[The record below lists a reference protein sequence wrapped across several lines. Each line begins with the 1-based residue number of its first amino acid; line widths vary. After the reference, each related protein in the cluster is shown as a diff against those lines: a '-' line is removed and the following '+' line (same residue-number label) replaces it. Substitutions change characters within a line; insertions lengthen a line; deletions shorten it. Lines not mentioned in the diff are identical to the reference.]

1 MINALFSSQAGG
13 TKMFTAAD
21 GTTFG
26 WKAILD
32 LYSREYQR
40 RDKGHARTVPKLCES
55 YVFWDAWTKLN
66 VLPAKIMQVLEN
78 FFVYGSTNYQLSART
93 CVGRIASVHY
103 PGP

>member
-1 MINALFSSQAGG
+1 
-13 TKMFTAAD
+13 MFTAVD

-32 LYSREYQR
+32 LYFRECQR
-40 RDKGHARTVPKLCES
+40 RDKEHARMVPKLCEP
-55 YVFWDAWTKLN
+55 YVLRDAWTKLN

-93 CVGRIASVHY
+93 GVVRIASVHY